1 MPVFSMPQKETEPHQ
16 TTAYTPIQLLLTP
29 DMLRSHGQMHSIA
42 ISWIRE
48 DNLLLIPSL
57 NHSDQQQQDPS
68 RLLH

>member
-1 MPVFSMPQKETEPHQ
+1 MPVFSMPQNETQPHQ
-16 TTAYTPIQLLLTP
+16 TAAYTPIQLLLAP
-29 DMLRSHGQMHSIA
+29 DMLRSHEQMHSIA